1 MSDDLRLVASVTDQ
15 FTGPLAK
22 LRKGIA
28 DVSTDTKTHVGAWR
42 KDWGLAREEVEKFR
56 GVLGGVSPVLSAVGM
71 GGIGAA
77 LSLGGIVAAV
87 RGFSAST
94 RDLSL
99 FAREVGLTA
108 NELRG
113 FQALGQS
120 FGISADRMNGAIG
133 TFATNMDQL
142 RHRTGALYR
151 DLQGMGLGQLAEK
164 LIDAPNMAE
173 AFKRAVEG
181 VAEIQNPQRRRDLAE
196 KLLALPEFS
205 AVAVELRGK
214 LRETIEQIS
223 KDIGTLPKDME
234 EAAKEF
240 EQNASRMWRWYEQ
253 GKLQIPGR
261 ALKGIVGTVDD
272 FNANGLSGNA
282 QEQATRKALS
292 PFGGPAT
299 PREHLEGRRHQIER
313 QLELLKAGPRG
324 SDYERKR
331 DRMTEELK
339 RVGDELQKLRESGNA
354 SVSPSA
360 FNSPLGGGSLI
371 QKAAWG
377 GMGGFPGVPG
387 LGGGTGPLGGGVSG
401 EPGLGGRAA
410 GGGAEAPAG
419 PNGNPGARS
428 PRGRQGGGNAMP
440 GIPEAVP
447 MTPAERNTLG
457 LIMKHES
464 GGQNVMNYMGRRQGL
479 DPNTAKGYTAQGY
492 FQMLNSNWRR
502 IAPLYG
508 IKTSNAMSSSLEDQT
523 KVALHLLRNGGIQN
537 WSNYNPGLRAALAR
551 GDKAPVGTVPDL
563 AEGASAPRQGDTGN
577 SAPEQPWYERPRSN
591 EPGKMSR
598 VRDDEIEDP
607 RSRKRQGDDLML
619 KMFPPR
625 AAVPGGKGSLHITL
639 DGFPSG
645 AKARAS
651 MGDLFSNVK
660 VSSSQQ
666 MGGT

>member
-1 MSDDLRLVASVTDQ
+1 MSDDQLRLVATITDQ

-28 DVSTDTKTHVGAWR
+28 DVSTETKTHVGGWR
-42 KDWGLAREEVEKFR
+42 KDWGIAREEVEKFR
-56 GVLGGVSPVLSAVGM
+56 GVLGGVNPILSAIGM
-71 GGIGAA
+71 GGLGAA
-77 LSLGGIVAAV
+77 ISLGGVVAAV

-108 NELRG
+108 NELRA

-142 RHRTGALYR
+142 KHRTGALYR

-173 AFKRAVEG
+173 AFKRAVDG
-181 VAEIQNPQRRRDLAE
+181 VSEIQNPQRRRDLAE

-214 LRETIEQIS
+214 LRETMEQIS

-240 EQNASRMWRWYEQ
+240 EKHASQIWRWFEN
-253 GKLQIPGR
+253 GKLQIGGPF
-261 ALKGIVGTVDD
+261 LKGIVELGKDLK
-272 FNANGLSGNA
+272 ANGLSGNA
-282 QEQATRKALS
+282 QEQANRKALS

-299 PREHLEGRRHQIER
+299 PRERLEGRRNQIER
-313 QLELLKAGPRG
+313 QLELLNAGPRG
-324 SDYERKR
+324 GDYDRKR

-339 RVGDELQKLRESGNA
+339 RVADELQKLREGAGA

-360 FNSPLGGGSLI
+360 FNGPLGGGSLI

-377 GMGGFPGVPG
+377 GMGGFSGVPG
-387 LGGGTGPLGGGVSG
+387 LGSGTGPLGGGFPGV
-401 EPGLGGRAA
+401 PGLGS
-410 GGGAEAPAG
+410 GGGGYGLAG
-419 PNGNPGARS
+419 PGGS
-428 PRGRQGGGNAMP
+428 SRGRRGADGPFP
-440 GIPEAVP
+440 GVPDSVP
-447 MTPAERNTLG
+447 MTAAERNILG

-464 GGQNVMNYMGRRQGL
+464 GGRNVMNYMGRRQGL
-479 DPNTAKGYTAQGY
+479 DPTTPKGYTAQGY

-508 IKTSNAMSSSLEDQT
+508 IKTPNAMASSLEEQT
-523 KVALHLLRNGGIQN
+523 KVALHLLRKGGIQN

-551 GDKAPVGTVPDL
+551 GDKAPAGTVPDL
-563 AEGASAPRQGDTGN
+563 AEGGQAPRAGTDGGL
-577 SAPEQPWYERPRSN
+577 APDQPWHDRPRSS

-625 AAVPGGKGSLHITL
+625 AAIPGGKGSLHITL
-639 DGFPSG
+639 DGFPAG

-651 MGDLFSNVK
+651 MDSLFSDVK
-660 VSSSQQ
+660 VSKQQQ
-666 MGGT
+666 MSN